1 MITLILHKHK
11 HKHKHIHKHAC
22 VHVCAHTHTVG
33 LYYFEELKTGMLSEI
48 RLSHKISVAY
58 VLECEFLGTRQGEN
72 AYKNKRKTIKG
83 RGKNMEG

>member
-1 MITLILHKHK
+1 MLTHT
-11 HKHKHIHKHAC
+11 HI
-22 VHVCAHTHTVG
+22 HTVG

-83 RGKNMEG
+83 RGEKNMEG